1 MSIRFVQNNAPCGK
15 FLGFLKCETGT
26 TGEAISDMILTQLEN
41 WRLESQLLRSQAYH
55 GAGAMTGLSKGVAAR
70 ICAKYPKATYS
81 HSASHTLNLCIVKCC
96 SIREVSNM
104 IQTSDSISRFFKYS
118 PKRQLSLE
126 KWIDDI
132 FQGEKRHK
140 LK

>member
-1 MSIRFVQNNAPCGK
+1 MP
-15 FLGFLKCETGT
+15 
-26 TGEAISDMILTQLEN
+26 
-41 WRLESQLLRSQAYH
+41 
-55 GAGAMTGLSKGVAAR
+55 GLSKGVAAR

-81 HSASHTLNLCIVKCC
+81 LCASHRLNLCIVKCC

-118 PKRQLSLE
+118 PKRQFSLE

-132 FQGEKRHK
+132 LQGEKRHK